1 MYTCT
6 HKHVYTYT
14 CTSKETRVCSLTNI
28 HMQLKEVQRKVQMQ
42 IYGVGLTPE
51 EREQV
56 RVCTRARILACVR
69 ACVRALVDRS
79 ISPPACVRARVDQSI
94 SPPVLIW
101 YRFVLYLC

>member
-1 MYTCT
+1 
-6 HKHVYTYT
+6 
-14 CTSKETRVCSLTNI
+14 
-28 HMQLKEVQRKVQMQ
+28 MQLKEVQRKVQMQ

-56 RVCTRARILACVR
+56 RVCTRARILARVR
-69 ACVRALVDRS
+69 ARVDRS